1 MKIVEKIGTEISLV
15 ALPTEK
21 VLIGDYLLIEDE
33 EQKSKL
39 VVQIYDERFL
49 NNQNIIEE
57 IVRDEIMKSSTEGL
71 DSDPLQINTI
81 STTIQ
86 DIKLLKCK
94 IRGSIDNER
103 FNINASWIPSRAKS
117 KIKKMSIPDL
127 LILAKKNNDLKIT
140 LGETVDGEVIN
151 ISAQSI
157 DGQLNII
164 TGKKES
170 GKSHLAKLLATNLVR
185 YGAYVIIFD
194 LNNEYSGLVWNKDG
208 SPSINANKTVLL
220 SPCNSLVFSFQYL
233 GLATMTYL
241 LTHVLEIPGASLREF
256 TKMWETLENQKEISI
271 SSFKNMINNSHC
283 NEFVRDALF
292 SRFNT
297 LISSRLFS
305 DNKSMEI
312 ENIISQLKNGGL
324 IVVSL
329 GSVSPLYR
337 RMIVEILLSKIVELL
352 EKKLIPPVFL
362 LAEEA
367 HLYLSE
373 TYWTDIVTRM
383 RHFGIFATFITN
395 QPNAIGDEI
404 FRQVDN
410 VFLFNF
416 TNDNDL
422 EKIARVAM
430 IDTDTVKS
438 LVRNLP
444 QRTCLAIGKVVAN
457 LPIVVKVSQT
467 ETLNLGE
474 TRFFFNETINSNN
487 LIH

>member
-1 MKIVEKIGTEISLV
+1 M
-15 ALPTEK
+15 
-21 VLIGDYLLIEDE
+21 
-33 EQKSKL
+33 
-39 VVQIYDERFL
+39 
-49 NNQNIIEE
+49 
-57 IVRDEIMKSSTEGL
+57 
-71 DSDPLQINTI
+71 
-81 STTIQ
+81 
-86 DIKLLKCK
+86 
-94 IRGSIDNER
+94 
-103 FNINASWIPSRAKS
+103 
-117 KIKKMSIPDL
+117 
-127 LILAKKNNDLKIT
+127 
-140 LGETVDGEVIN
+140 
-151 ISAQSI
+151 
-157 DGQLNII
+157 
-164 TGKKES
+164 
-170 GKSHLAKLLATNLVR
+170 
-185 YGAYVIIFD
+185 
-194 LNNEYSGLVWNKDG
+194 NNEYSGLVWNKDG

-271 SSFKNMINNSHC
+271 SSFKNLINNSHC

-297 LISSRLFS
+297 LISSKLFS

-352 EKKLIPPVFL
+352 ERKLIPPVFL

-422 EKIARVAM
+422 EKIARVVM

-444 QRTCLAIGKVVAN
+444 QRTCLTIGKVVAN
-457 LPIVVKVSQT
+457 LPIMVKVSQT

-474 TRFFFNETINSNN
+474 TRFFFNETIKSNN
-487 LIH
+487 PID

>member
-94 IRGSIDNER
+94 IRGSIDNKR

-127 LILAKKNNDLKIT
+127 LILAKKNNDLKIA

-194 LNNEYSGLVWNKDG
+194 LNNE
-208 SPSINANKTVLL
+208 TVLL

-297 LISSRLFS
+297 LSSSRLFS

-457 LPIVVKVSQT
+457 LPIMVKVSQT

-474 TRFFFNETINSNN
+474 TRFFFNETIKSNN
-487 LIH
+487 PID